1 MVFQNEMAIWM
12 GKLEVRIIHAGAGH
26 TEKNLLANT
35 SRTRPKIRRFPIYEH
50 CIPFDVSRAYARL
63 YTMTM
68 RPKASNIRVS
78 GIWTT
83 ERDQGMCEEI
93 DD

>member
-63 YTMTM
+63 YTMTL
-68 RPKASNIRVS
+68 RPKASNIRAS
-78 GIWTT
+78 GIWTAKPD
-83 ERDQGMCEEI
+83 RDMRKETG
-93 DD
+93 D